1 MANRPVGTVS
11 LSVAALALLVGCSS
25 SPQYSAPQ
33 SFTVGNSAVAQL
45 VQEAV
50 GGDRF
55 AAPIEGPAIVTCTGR
70 TTCTI
75 SYTVR
80 DATNTVFHKEIAAD
94 MQLFLPTAPMW
105 KALFADPQFQSGTVT
120 VRGPVNT
127 SESHGETAIYFTLTC
142 DRADAAKIDWA
153 PWTVMTSVP
162 SATTSL
168 RLKAYLTAPNPRR
181 RDPSNVHVGQDVP
194 DRQQMGSWGRAPL

>member
-1 MANRPVGTVS
+1 MANRAVRKVS
-11 LSVAALALLVGCSS
+11 LPVATLAFLVGCSS
-25 SPQYSAPQ
+25 PPQYSAPQ
-33 SFTVGNSAVAQL
+33 AFTVDNSAVAQL
-45 VQEAV
+45 VQESV
-50 GGDRF
+50 GGDQF
-55 AAPIEGPAIVTCTGR
+55 AAPIEGSPIVTCTGR

-80 DATNTVFHKEIAAD
+80 ETTNTIFHKEVAAD

-142 DRADAAKIDWA
+142 HRADAAKIDWG
-153 PWTVMTSVP
+153 TVDGHGIRTQRNYKPEAQGLPDHTEP
-162 SATTSL
+162 SQAG
-168 RLKAYLTAPNPRR
+168 P
-181 RDPSNVHVGQDVP
+181 
-194 DRQQMGSWGRAPL
+194 

>member
-25 SPQYSAPQ
+25 SPQDSAPQ

-55 AAPIEGPAIVTCTGR
+55 AAPIEGSPIVTCTGR

-75 SYTVR
+75 SYTLR
-80 DATNTVFHKEIAAD
+80 ETTNTVFHKEVAAD

-127 SESHGETAIYFTLTC
+127 SDSHGETAIYFTLTC
-142 DRADAAKIDWA
+142 DRADAAKIDWG
-153 PWTVMTSVP
+153 TVDGHGIRTQCDYKP
-162 SATTSL
+162 EAQGL
-168 RLKAYLTAPNPRR
+168 
-181 RDPSNVHVGQDVP
+181 P
-194 DRQQMGSWGRAPL
+194 DRTEPSQAGP

>member
-1 MANRPVGTVS
+1 MANRLVGTVS
-11 LSVAALALLVGCSS
+11 LSVVALALLVGCSS

-45 VQEAV
+45 VQEAL

-55 AAPIEGPAIVTCTGR
+55 AAPIEGPPIVTCTGR

-80 DATNTVFHKEIAAD
+80 EATDTVFHKEVAAD

-127 SESHGETAIYFTLTC
+127 SDGHDVTAIDFTLTC
-142 DRADAAKIDWA
+142 DRAGAAKIDWG
-153 PWTVMTSVP
+153 TVDGHGIRTHCNYKP
-162 SATTSL
+162 EAQGL
-168 RLKAYLTAPNPRR
+168 
-181 RDPSNVHVGQDVP
+181 P
-194 DRQQMGSWGRAPL
+194 DHTESSQAGP

>member
-11 LSVAALALLVGCSS
+11 LSVAALALLFGCSS
-25 SPQYSAPQ
+25 SPEYSARQ

-45 VQEAV
+45 VQETV

-55 AAPIEGPAIVTCTGR
+55 AAPIEGSPIVTCTGR

-80 DATNTVFHKEIAAD
+80 ETTNTIFHKEVAAD

-105 KALFADPQFQSGTVT
+105 QALFADPQFQSGTVT
-120 VRGPVNT
+120 VRGPADI
-127 SESHGETAIYFTLTC
+127 SDSHGETATYFTLTC
-142 DRADAAKIDWA
+142 DRADAAKLDWGA
-153 PWTVMTSVP
+153 VDGHGIRTQCDYKPE
-162 SATTSL
+162 AQGL
-168 RLKAYLTAPNPRR
+168 
-181 RDPSNVHVGQDVP
+181 P
-194 DRQQMGSWGRAPL
+194 DHTESSQAER